1 MKMAKQLSGRE
12 LEVMKIFWES
22 GEAYTASQV
31 GNINPDISINTIH
44 AVLKSL
50 LKRNY
55 IKIDDIVYS
64 GTVLTRSYR
73 PAVTMAEYVRDC
85 FFHESTIQAMAAFVD
100 QAENQETL
108 NELKNL
114 IKVKQ
119 KELEGK

>member
-1 MKMAKQLSGRE
+1 MTKQLSGRE
-12 LEVMKIFWES
+12 LEVMKIFWEN

-31 GNINPDISINTIH
+31 GNINPELSINTIH

-55 IKIDDIVYS
+55 IRVDEIVYS

-73 PAVTMAEYVRDC
+73 PAVTMAEYVRDS
-85 FFHESTIQAMAAFVD
+85 FFHESTLQAAAAFIEQVED
-100 QAENQETL
+100 QDTL

-114 IKVKQ
+114 IKAQQ
-119 KELEGK
+119 KALDGK

>member
-1 MKMAKQLSGRE
+1 MEKQLSGRE
-12 LEVMKIFWES
+12 LQVMKIFWDS

-31 GNINPDISINTIH
+31 GNMNPELSINTIH

-73 PAVTMAEYVRDC
+73 PAITMAEYVRDC

-100 QAENQETL
+100 QAKSQETL
-108 NELKNL
+108 NELKSL
-114 IKVKQ
+114 IKTKQ
-119 KELEGK
+119 KKLEEK

>member
-1 MKMAKQLSGRE
+1 MTKQLSGRE

-31 GNINPDISINTIH
+31 GNINPDLSINTIH

-55 IKIDDIVYS
+55 IRVDEIVYS

-73 PAVTMAEYVRDC
+73 PAVTMAEYVRDS
-85 FFHESTIQAMAAFVD
+85 FFHSSTVQAVAAFVEQVED
-100 QAENQETL
+100 QDTL
-108 NELKNL
+108 NEVKNL
-114 IKVKQ
+114 IKTKQ
-119 KELEGK
+119 KALEGK